1 MMLQQGTSQSPV
13 GTSYQSVSYQ
23 AGSRPPEGHHTNQT
37 RPGMRWGGAGGGGG
51 GVGRIKVQAGPNV
64 PMLYHGVEGW

>member
-13 GTSYQSVSYQ
+13 GTSYRSVSYLVE
-23 AGSRPPEGHHTNQT
+23 SRPPEGHPHQPDPT
-37 RPGMRWGGAGGGGG
+37 GSVGSGEGGGSK
-51 GVGRIKVQAGPNV
+51 VRIKAQAGPNV